1 MEIRDLRYFCLTAE
15 LEHVTK
21 AANQLGVSQPF
32 LTKIIGQIEE
42 EIGVKLFDNQ
52 GRSIRLNAYGKAYYA
67 HAKKVLMEVEN
78 LQQSME
84 EMLDR
89 QDRTITVMS
98 NTDIYFAGMVNEFQK
113 VYPQAL
119 LKLSYAPRDKVELAL
134 KMGNVDFA
142 LCCPA
147 LPEDV
152 NLGIKTEN
160 VFREYGC
167 VITPPDHDF
176 LEKRT
181 CTVSDITKERLL
193 VSPRGAAMREKVE
206 ELYKKFGYSLDNIVI
221 ETSDVRSILLA
232 VRQGAGCTFMA
243 KTVIDEDP
251 DLKKN
256 SVEVR
261 DTEIFGDFGLSYNE
275 ILFKTQRKA
284 DFRMFAIDYFY
295 DLQNSESEA

>member
-42 EIGVKLFDNQ
+42 EIGVKLFDNK
-52 GRSIRLNAYGKAYYA
+52 GRSIKLNAYGKAYYI
-67 HAKKVLMEVEN
+67 HAKRVLMEVEN

-113 VYPQAL
+113 VYPTAL
-119 LKLSYAPRDKVELAL
+119 LKLSYAPREKVELAL
-134 KMGNVDFA
+134 KTGDVDFA

-147 LPEDV
+147 LEEDAS
-152 NLGIKTEN
+152 LGIKTEKI
-160 VFREYGC
+160 FREFGF
-167 VITPPDHDF
+167 VIAPANHPF
-176 LEKRT
+176 LEKGT
-181 CTVSDITKERLL
+181 CTVNDITKERLI
-193 VSPRGAAMREKVE
+193 VSPRGGAMREAIEV
-206 ELYKKFGYSLDNIVI
+206 LYKKFGYQLDNVVI
-221 ETSDVRSILLA
+221 ETSDVRSILSA
-232 VRQGAGCTFMA
+232 VRQGVGCTFMA
-243 KTVIDEDP
+243 KSVIDDDP
-251 DLKKN
+251 SLKKN
-256 SVEVR
+256 SVKVT
-261 DTEIFGDFGLSYNE
+261 DAEICGDFGLSYNE

-295 DLQNSESEA
+295 DLQNNENS

>member
-32 LTKIIGQIEE
+32 LTKIIGQIED
-42 EIGVKLFDNQ
+42 EIGVKLFDNK
-52 GRSIRLNAYGKAYYA
+52 GRSIRLNAYGKAYYIY
-67 HAKKVLMEVEN
+67 AKRVMMEVEN
-78 LQQSME
+78 LYQSME

-113 VYPQAL
+113 VYPKAL

-134 KMGNVDFA
+134 KTGHVDFA
-142 LCCPA
+142 LCCPP
-147 LPEDV
+147 LDEDV
-152 NLGIKTEN
+152 KLGIKTEH
-160 VFREYGC
+160 VFREYGF
-167 VITPPDHDF
+167 VITPPNHSF
-176 LEKRT
+176 LEQGT
-181 CTVSDITKERLL
+181 CTINDITKERLL

-221 ETSDVRSILLA
+221 ETSDVRSILSA
-232 VRQGAGCTFMA
+232 VRQGVGCTFMA
-243 KTVIDEDP
+243 KSVIDEDP
-251 DLKKN
+251 SLKRN
-256 SVEVR
+256 SVKVSDIEVC
-261 DTEIFGDFGLSYNE
+261 GDFGLSYNE

-295 DLQNSESEA
+295 DLQILNDSI